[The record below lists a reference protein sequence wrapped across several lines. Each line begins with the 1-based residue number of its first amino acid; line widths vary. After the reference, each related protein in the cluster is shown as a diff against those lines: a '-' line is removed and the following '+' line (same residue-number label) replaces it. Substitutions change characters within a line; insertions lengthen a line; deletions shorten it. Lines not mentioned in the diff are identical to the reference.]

1 MRPIAQL
8 LPGARPHATT
18 VEDVA
23 HKPLTVEPKEAP
35 SQLDVLG
42 QEHARARA
50 ALMEHGFVQFYPLL
64 ASLVGSN
71 PKAALMLG
79 HALYWTRTYL
89 VKKPERDGW
98 FYKTASE
105 WREATGLTQREQE
118 SARDELRKT
127 GFWSEQL
134 AGAPAKLYF
143 RINLT
148 ELGRLAAQQAQT
160 QFDGWTWKDELVSML
175 MGSPIMY
182 FRPLADLS
190 GGVISGLLLSHI
202 LGQQRQALLDGKAT
216 PTGWF
221 PINVQSDAQTLCLGP
236 KAHRN
241 ARDTLR
247 SAGFVQEAWT
257 QEKRPTLMANVNLQA
272 IVACIAGQAEPSI
285 NTPGGRR
292 ARKKSLAAPTSPAA
306 APAMPDRA
314 QIVSQKGNV
323 THLVRLM
330 GVGSTPAAAAE
341 AKPLQG
347 LPFCRNSNGVTAH
360 NGAAVVATNQALSD
374 SKGCP
379 FVEPET
385 VKGGPFVEPQ
395 VALLSKLY
403 IQRDITKPTPMRERA
418 HTRDGD
424 ERAGARSSSS
434 LDLPFEDERQAASPD
449 PELVM
454 PSKLE
459 GHLHERALTIVAAL
473 AHQTKQ
479 LVLDELEGHL
489 SSPRK
494 QVHSPLGLLH
504 AMATKAA
511 GGSFIP
517 TMADEVQRTRV
528 AQARVQQA
536 ITSASAAPSALSTEA
551 PVVADPTRVA
561 EAVERLKQ
569 KRDALLGRTAS
580 DQEGAGS

>member
-8 LPGARPHATT
+8 LPGARPNATT

-118 SARDELRKT
+118 SARDVLRKT

-241 ARDTLR
+241 ARDALR

-272 IVACIAGQAEPSI
+272 IVACVAGQAEPSI
-285 NTPGGRR
+285 NTPGGRK
-292 ARKKSLAAPTSPAA
+292 ARKKALATPSAAPSL
-306 APAMPDRA
+306 PAMPDRA

-330 GVGSTPAAAAE
+330 GVGSDPTTKAQ
-341 AKPLQG
+341 PLQG
-347 LPFCRNSNGVTAH
+347 LPFCRNSNGATAH
-360 NGAAVVATNQALSD
+360 NGAAVVTTNQALSD

-379 FVEPET
+379 FVEAET
-385 VKGGPFVEPQ
+385 VKGGPFVEAQ

-403 IQRDITKPTPMRERA
+403 IQREITKPTPMRERA

-434 LDLPFEDERQAASPD
+434 LNLPFDEERPAASPA

-459 GHLHERALTIVAAL
+459 AHLHERALTIVASL

-494 QVHSPLGLLH
+494 QVHNPLGLLH

-517 TMADEVQRTRV
+517 TLADEVQRTRV

-536 ITSASAAPSALSTEA
+536 ISAASTAHSLASTEA
-551 PVVADPTRVA
+551 PAGSDPTRVA

-569 KRDALLGRTAS
+569 QRDALLGRGGERGAS
-580 DQEGAGS
+580 Q

>member
-8 LPGARPHATT
+8 LPGARTNATS
-18 VEDVA
+18 VEDIA
-23 HKPLTVEPKEAP
+23 HKPLPVEPKDGP

-105 WREATGLTQREQE
+105 WREATGLSQREQE
-118 SARDELRKT
+118 SARDVLRRT

-148 ELGRLAAQQAQT
+148 ELGRLAAQQAQA

-241 ARDTLR
+241 ARDALR

-272 IVACIAGQAEPSI
+272 IVACVAGQAEPSI
-285 NTPGGRR
+285 NTPGGRK
-292 ARKKSLAAPTSPAA
+292 ARKKALVTPSAHPSV
-306 APAMPDRA
+306 PAMPDRA

-330 GVGSTPAAAAE
+330 GVGSDPTTKAQ
-341 AKPLQG
+341 PLQG
-347 LPFCRNSNGVTAH
+347 LPFCRNSNGATAH
-360 NGAAVVATNQALSD
+360 NGAAAVTTNQALSD

-379 FVEPET
+379 FVEAET
-385 VKGGPFVEPQ
+385 VKGGPFVEAQ

-403 IQRDITKPTPMRERA
+403 IQREITKPTPMRERA

-459 GHLHERALTIVAAL
+459 GHLHERALTIVATL

-494 QVHSPLGLLH
+494 QIHNPLGLLH

-511 GGSFIP
+511 GGTFIP
-517 TMADEVQRTRV
+517 TLADEVQRTRLE
-528 AQARVQQA
+528 QARVQRA
-536 ITSASAAPSALSTEA
+536 IAVANAAPVSPSAEVSA
-551 PVVADPTRVA
+551 VADPTRVA

-569 KRDALLGRTAS
+569 KRDALLGRS
-580 DQEGAGS
+580 SSGQEGVGP